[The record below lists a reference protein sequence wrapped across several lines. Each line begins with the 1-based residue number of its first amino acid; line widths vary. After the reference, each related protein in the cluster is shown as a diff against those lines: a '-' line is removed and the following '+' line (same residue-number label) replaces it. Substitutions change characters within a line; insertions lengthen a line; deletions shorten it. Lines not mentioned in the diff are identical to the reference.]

1 MEEFIPYGSH
11 QIYDEDIAAV
21 VEVLRSNS
29 LAQGPVVDLFEQSV
43 AQKVGSLFGVATNSA
58 TSALHLACLAVGLS
72 PGDRLWTTSIT
83 FLASANCALFCNALV
98 DFVDIDLRTGL
109 MSVEALKIK
118 LEQSQRDGTLPK
130 VLIPVHLCG
139 TSCNMKPIR
148 ELSLKYGF
156 LS

>member
-43 AQKVGSLFGVATNSA
+43 AQKVGSLFVLLLTAPLVS
-58 TSALHLACLAVGLS
+58 HLACLAVGLS

-83 FLASANCALFCNALV
+83 FLALTVLC
-98 DFVDIDLRTGL
+98 
-109 MSVEALKIK
+109 SV
-118 LEQSQRDGTLPK
+118 
-130 VLIPVHLCG
+130 
-139 TSCNMKPIR
+139 M
-148 ELSLKYGF
+148 LSLI
-156 LS
+156 L